1 MMHAHFQSRH
11 NSFSSLSLANG
22 FVNESE
28 EPTVTVHKLSPRIR
42 QSLVSGCLARL
53 SPLRFDTRL
62 GSPRSVQRRKQ
73 RIREIMETDFEE
85 NLFHV
90 KNLTAKKC
98 VKFFG
103 TSKLP
108 TQTFAGEGSQLKDLC
123 AGCLYPISSH
133 EEAVSQVN
141 IKPWTRDTLK
151 WRG

>member
-1 MMHAHFQSRH
+1 MQGNFQSRQ

-22 FVNESE
+22 FINESE
-28 EPTVTVHKLSPRIR
+28 EPASGNRLSPKIR
-42 QSLVSGCLARL
+42 KNLVSGCLARL

-108 TQTFAGEGSQLKDLC
+108 PQTFPGEGGQQLKDLC
-123 AGCLYPISSH
+123 AGCLYPISAH
-133 EEAVSQVN
+133 EEAVNQVN